1 MSISRTIQKI
11 MQVIDREGAPPMTKE
26 DWKELLEGLIMECE
40 SRHEAVREELRD
52 GN

>member
-1 MSISRTIQKI
+1 MSLSRTVRAI
-11 MQVIDREGAPPMTKE
+11 MEVIDREGMPPMTKE
-26 DWKELLEGLIMECE
+26 DWKALLEEVIAECE